1 MKKKFF
7 VIFKVV
13 KHMKYSI
20 MTAIKKSVSG
30 EGVVAATTVEEMKA
44 DFLNRVEKMYDFVK
58 GMGEDLKIKRFFST
72 LDEMT
77 EIAREIDEK
86 GQMKDE
92 QMFDVWELI
101 MMFDDEVANEMPID
115 SAREY
120 LEKRLS
126 SIIKT
131 LQGEKVLIRG

>member
-1 MKKKFF
+1 MSE
-7 VIFKVV
+7 V
-13 KHMKYSI
+13 KN
-20 MTAIKKSVSG
+20 SVSG
-30 EGVVAATTVEEMKA
+30 EATVTATTVEEMKA

-72 LDEMT
+72 LDEMI

-86 GQMKDE
+86 GLLEDE
-92 QMFDVWELI
+92 QMLDVWELI
-101 MMFDDEVANEMPID
+101 MMFDDSVANDMLID
-115 SAREY
+115 YARKY
-120 LEKRLS
+120 LETRLS

>member
-1 MKKKFF
+1 
-7 VIFKVV
+7 
-13 KHMKYSI
+13 

-77 EIAREIDEK
+77 EFAREINEK
-86 GQMKDE
+86 GLLEDE

-101 MMFDDEVANEMPID
+101 MMFDDEVANDMPID
-115 SAREY
+115 YAREY

-126 SIIKT
+126 SIMKT
-131 LQGEKVLIRG
+131 LQGENVVSYGQNYSDLD

>member
-1 MKKKFF
+1 MKD
-7 VIFKVV
+7 KVD
-13 KHMKYSI
+13 
-20 MTAIKKSVSG
+20 KSVSR
-30 EGVVAATTVEEMKA
+30 EGVVAATTIEVMKA
-44 DFLNRVEKMYDFVK
+44 EILDRVEKMYDFVK
-58 GMGEDLKIKRFFST
+58 GMGEDLSIKGFFSF

-86 GQMKDE
+86 RLLEDE
-92 QMFDVWELI
+92 QMFDVWKLI
-101 MMFDDEVANEMPID
+101 MMFDDEVANDMPID

-131 LQGEKVLIRG
+131 LQGEKVVSYGKNCSDLD

>member
-1 MKKKFF
+1 
-7 VIFKVV
+7 
-13 KHMKYSI
+13 

-30 EGVVAATTVEEMKA
+30 EATVTATTVEEMKA

-77 EIAREIDEK
+77 QIAREIDEK
-86 GQMKDE
+86 GLMEDE

-101 MMFDDEVANEMPID
+101 MMFDDEVANDMPID

-131 LQGEKVLIRG
+131 LQGEKVVSYGKNCSDLD

>member
-1 MKKKFF
+1 MSNFNQ
-7 VIFKVV
+7 
-13 KHMKYSI
+13 
-20 MTAIKKSVSG
+20 VSG
-30 EGVVAATTVEEMKA
+30 EDVVTATTAEEMKA
-44 DFLNRVEKMYDFVK
+44 DFLKRVEKMYDFVK
-58 GMGEDLKIKRFFST
+58 GMGEDLSIKGFFSF

-86 GQMKDE
+86 GLMEDE
-92 QMFDVWELI
+92 QMFDAWKLI
-101 MMFDDEVANEMPID
+101 MMFDDEVANDMPID

-131 LQGEKVLIRG
+131 LQGEKVVSYGKNCSDLD

>member
-1 MKKKFF
+1 MYRY
-7 VIFKVV
+7 VYNMLSEV
-13 KHMKYSI
+13 MN
-20 MTAIKKSVSG
+20 SVSG
-30 EGVVAATTVEEMKA
+30 EGVVAATTIGEMKA
-44 DFLNRVEKMYDFVK
+44 DFLNRVENMYDFVK
-58 GMGEDLKIKRFFST
+58 ETGNELKIKRFFSI

-101 MMFDDEVANEMPID
+101 MMFDDEVANDMPID
-115 SAREY
+115 FAREY

>member
-1 MKKKFF
+1 MNDI
-7 VIFKVV
+7 VD
-13 KHMKYSI
+13 
-20 MTAIKKSVSG
+20 KSVSG
-30 EGVVAATTVEEMKA
+30 EGVVAATTIDVMKA

-58 GMGEDLKIKRFFST
+58 GMGEDLSIKGFFSF

-86 GQMKDE
+86 GLLEDE
-92 QMFDVWELI
+92 QMFDVWEWI
-101 MMFDDEVANEMPID
+101 MMFDDEVANDMPID

-131 LQGEKVLIRG
+131 LRGEKVLIRG

>member
-1 MKKKFF
+1 MNDI
-7 VIFKVV
+7 VD
-13 KHMKYSI
+13 
-20 MTAIKKSVSG
+20 KSVSG
-30 EGVVAATTVEEMKA
+30 EDVVAATTAEEMKA
-44 DFLNRVEKMYDFVK
+44 DFLKRVERMYDFVK
-58 GMGEDLKIKRFFST
+58 GMGEGLKIKRFFST